1 MIGELTF
8 GGGDPVGLAVW
19 VLSLEVTE
27 ARFSRLCG
35 SEMNR
40 EEINQNKYEIW
51 IRLLSQKIVLARAK

>member
-40 EEINQNKYEIW
+40 RNQSK
-51 IRLLSQKIVLARAK
+51 